1 MRFNVRESLARA
13 RRELDASIEALE
25 QDEASNDADSHDLE
39 EVRARLAVLETRVS
53 VIESQQEPR

>member
-1 MRFNVRESLARA
+1 MRFNVRESLQRA
-13 RRELDASIEALE
+13 RKELDASIEALE
-25 QDEASNDADSHDLE
+25 HDGASDADGQDLE